1 MEKPGEL
8 VGCQGFFAMK
18 RIPTAVFAIVALAG
32 YLSSSRADEPIK
44 MPRTIATPPQYFE
57 ILPPLQGTAQYLP
70 PTVATRQ
77 DRYAPWQNWGVSK
90 TGYPVLRVVMFP
102 DGESR
107 WVYDGKNYPWLTTHM
122 RYVVPFM
129 ISL

>member
-1 MEKPGEL
+1 MGNI
-8 VGCQGFFAMK
+8 
-18 RIPTAVFAIVALAG
+18 RTAVSAVIVLAAFV
-32 YLSSSRADEPIK
+32 SASRADEPIG
-44 MPRTIATPPQYFE
+44 MPRTIIMPPQHFE

-70 PTVATRQ
+70 PTIATRQ

-107 WVYDGKNYPWLTTHM
+107 WVYNGQYYPWLSTHM
-122 RYVVPFM
+122 RYVVPFFF
-129 ISL
+129 SL